1 MVPFESLGTVSYV
14 HCIASMARFLAVSA
28 QFTNR
33 TDRQT
38 PHDDGIL
45 GIGRAMHS
53 IALQKVNISAGCV

>member
-38 PHDDGIL
+38 PHDDGI
-45 GIGRAMHS
+45 GRAMHS